1 MKHAKSLVVAFVALA
16 VALGLVACGDG
27 EDSTAT
33 IGKFEL
39 LPDAPAVYA
48 ELAGDATLE
57 RSQDGTTVSLTLS
70 GLEPR
75 TEYVAHVHS
84 GSCTEVDP
92 GGPHF
97 KFDAGGSDEPPNEI
111 HLEFTSTGDGEAEA
125 EASSDREVAVGE
137 ARSIVLHVAG
147 DEHETAAGAGGGEAE
162 SILVHEGHH
171 HGDEAESQPDKIAC
185 AELEGAADDA
195 AAAGDEAKS
204 ELDAGA
210 VPTIVIRNGEPVGGV
225 EELEY
230 SAGDEI
236 QFRVSSDVAD
246 EVHVHGY
253 DVMKDVAAGGTVS
266 FSIPAE
272 IEGIF
277 EVELEGR
284 KEQIAELRVNP

>member
-1 MKHAKSLVVAFVALA
+1 LAAAFATTGAAIV
-16 VALGLVACGDG
+16 LVACGGGD
-27 EDSTAT
+27 DSTAT

-39 LPDAPAVYA
+39 LPDAPAGYA
-48 ELAGDATLE
+48 QLAGDATLE
-57 RSQDGTTVSLTLS
+57 RSDDGTTVSLALS

-75 TEYVAHVHS
+75 TQYVAHVHG
-84 GSCTEVDP
+84 GSCTEADP

-97 KFDAGGSDEPPNEI
+97 KFDAGGSDQPPNEI
-111 HLEFTSTGDGEAEA
+111 HLQFTSTGDGEGEA
-125 EASSDREVAVGE
+125 EASNDREVPVGG
-137 ARSIVLHVAG
+137 ARSIVLH
-147 DEHETAAGAGGGEAE
+147 AASAEQGAAAAVPGAEAE
-162 SILVHEGHH
+162 SILVHEGHRH
-171 HGDEAESQPDKIAC
+171 ESEAPSPPDKIAC
-185 AELEGAADDA
+185 AELEGAADGAASAGADA
-195 AAAGDEAKS
+195 KA
-204 ELDAGA
+204 ELDDSG
-210 VPTIVIRNGEPVGGV
+210 VPTIVIRNGEPVDGI

-253 DVMKDVAAGGTVS
+253 DVMKEVAAGGTVS

-284 KEQIAELRVNP
+284 QEQIAELRVNP